1 VPRFV
6 ERIADHA
13 ANIAGDVIDMVEAI
27 SSAIRNRLKMKMNN
41 QI

>member
-13 ANIAGDVIDMVEAI
+13 ANIAGDVIDMVEGNI
-27 SSAIRNRLKMKMNN
+27 VRH
-41 QI
+41 QEPPEDEDE